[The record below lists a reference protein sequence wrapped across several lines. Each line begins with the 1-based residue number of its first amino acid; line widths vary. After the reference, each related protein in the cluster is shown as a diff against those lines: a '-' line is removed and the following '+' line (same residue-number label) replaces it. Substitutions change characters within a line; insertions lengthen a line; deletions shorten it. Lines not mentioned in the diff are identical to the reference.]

1 MVMSVL
7 NIFAILFFFLAL
19 QDIDIGAALVEKS
32 FAVSVD
38 SANQKPKPVGA
49 SNEGAAHTSQALPTN
64 GTATNG
70 DAQDSSNQNGNSS
83 HQVLGS

>member
-1 MVMSVL
+1 MSVL

-19 QDIDIGAALVEKS
+19 QDVDIGAALVEKS

-49 SNEGAAHTSQALPTN
+49 SNEGAAHSSQAPP
-64 GTATNG
+64 TNG
-70 DAQDSSNQNGNSS
+70 DAQDSANQNGDSS
-83 HQVLGS
+83 HRVLGS